1 MKKGLVLTLIIV
13 LGLAA
18 LITVQYISYHNT
30 WTDKKNLYAEQ
41 IDDNKIIYDKVWKVI
56 QQQASV
62 SEKYADDFKEVY
74 VEMMEARNYGGEA
87 FKWIKEQ
94 NPDFSQDMYKKL
106 MSTIEIQRSE
116 FALNQKRA
124 ISIYKELKNLKEQ
137 IPSSF
142 YLGGKEIP
150 ELVFVTSGKT
160 KKTFDS
166 GEENDVELFK

>member
-1 MKKGLVLTLIIV
+1 MKKGLVLSLIIV
-13 LGLAA
+13 FILAM
-18 LITVQYISYHNT
+18 IIVTQYISYHNT
-30 WTDKKNLYAEQ
+30 WTDKKNLYIEQ

-94 NPDFSQDMYKKL
+94 NPNFSQDMYKQL
-106 MSTIEIQRSE
+106 MSTIEVQRSE

-124 ISIYKELKNLKEQ
+124 MSIYKELKNLKEQ

-150 ELVFVTSGKT
+150 ELVMVTSTKT
-160 KKTFDS
+160 QKNFDS
-166 GEENDVELFK
+166 GKEDDVELF